1 MKKLF
6 EKKKK
11 IIEQLNEVSFQ
22 LDREINN
29 RWGFSY
35 SETDDDSMIDTLDYG
50 TQSISYKEFVRLMD
64 KYKKNKETK
73 GSFGCVI

>member
-64 KYKKNKETK
+64 KYKKNEETK